1 MKKEQLNRAVIIAM
15 TFFFWLSAY
24 PYVPIISA
32 YARSLGADATMIG
45 LIGGAYGLSMMLLR
59 LPVGI
64 LSDRLGRRKIFIV
77 LGVVGALLAAAVV
90 IVHPSP
96 AALFVC
102 RIFCGVQASAW
113 VPYTVLYAHSYPPE
127 QSAKAMS
134 VLTPVFTLAQ
144 LISMLA
150 GGILADRFTYLAP
163 FWLALAGSVLF
174 LVLSPAM
181 KDIPK
186 EELPAR
192 APASAE
198 DEPRRGLLP
207 GLKSVLTARL
217 CLLTL
222 VATLAYYLKYATAF
236 TFTPLI
242 AKDLGA
248 SDAALGY
255 LNTIYCACGIVGGA
269 IAYPV
274 ARRCGAARTMVG
286 ALAGL
291 AVFSCFI
298 VPYLPNLPLVYVSIG
313 LAGFFTILLDGL
325 LAGLVIKGVEERHRT
340 TAMGFYQAVYGL
352 GILLGPVIS
361 GRVTDM
367 AGGSMAP
374 AYILSGILTL
384 LTAAVVLL
392 WNRKE
397 KITI

>member
-1 MKKEQLNRAVIIAM
+1 MKRENLTRGIIIAM

-32 YARSLGADATMIG
+32 YARDLGADATMIG

-77 LGVVGALLAAAVV
+77 LGVVGALIAAGVV
-90 IVHPSP
+90 LLHPSP
-96 AALFVC
+96 MALFIC

-181 KDIPK
+181 KEVPAEALPK
-186 EELPAR
+186 KTGGE
-192 APASAE
+192 
-198 DEPRRGLLP
+198 
-207 GLKSVLTARL
+207 SVLAGIKAVVTPRL
-217 CLLTL
+217 LLLSL
-222 VATLAYYLKYATAF
+222 VGTLAYYLKYATAF

-255 LNTIYCACGIVGGA
+255 LNTIYCACGIAGGA
-269 IAYPV
+269 VAYRV
-274 ARRCGAARTMVG
+274 ARRCGAAKTMAGAMVG
-286 ALAGL
+286 LAI
-291 AVFSCFI
+291 FSCFV
-298 VPYLPNLPLVYVSIG
+298 VPFLPNLPLVYVSIG

-325 LAGLVIKGVEERHRT
+325 LAGLVIKGVDERHRT
-340 TAMGFYQAVYGL
+340 TAMGFYQAVYGF
-352 GILLGPVIS
+352 GILLGPVVS
-361 GRVTDM
+361 GWVTDL
-367 AGGSMAP
+367 ASGSMVP
-374 AYILSGILTL
+374 AYILAGILTL
-384 LTAAVVLL
+384 VVAAVVLL
-392 WNRKE
+392 WNRKQ
-397 KITI
+397 KLTI